1 MIIFVFEKIQPGRK
15 AVNEFEGW
23 VAVNIQKELIILI
36 YILGPTKWSPT
47 RWPVCVTNP
56 NPNQAAR
63 KGNNSLSR
71 KLHIYKSQVSNS
83 ALANRK

>member
-23 VAVNIQKELIILI
+23 AAVNIQKELIILI
-36 YILGPTKWSPT
+36 YSLGPTEWSPT

-56 NPNQAAR
+56 NPNQAALKR
-63 KGNNSLSR
+63 NNSLSR

-83 ALANRK
+83 SLANRK